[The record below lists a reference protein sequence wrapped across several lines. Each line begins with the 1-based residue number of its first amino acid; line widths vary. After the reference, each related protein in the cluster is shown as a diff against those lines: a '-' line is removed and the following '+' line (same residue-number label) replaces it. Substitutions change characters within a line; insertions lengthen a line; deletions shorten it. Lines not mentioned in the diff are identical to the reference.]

1 MTNKEEGNKVFI
13 LIGISGSGKSHIAKK
28 LVKQLGVTEINV
40 GETMQL
46 MSRTEND
53 YNKYIL
59 KKLRSALHNKKNVI
73 LSDVILDVDFIK
85 SIIEKFESQQFV
97 IIVLKDSFDEFT
109 CYNRIKQD
117 IESGVERTRVPFHV
131 VLKQNQTFEAIQ
143 DDLYKL
149 EEDWDNVVIQ
159 EV

>member
-1 MTNKEEGNKVFI
+1 MTEKEGNKVFI

-40 GETMQL
+40 GDTMQL

-53 YNKYIL
+53 YNKYIF

-73 LSDVILDVDFIK
+73 LSDVILDIDFIK

-109 CYNRIKQD
+109 CFI
-117 IESGVERTRVPFHV
+117 
-131 VLKQNQTFEAIQ
+131 L
-143 DDLYKL
+143 L
-149 EEDWDNVVIQ
+149 
-159 EV
+159 